1 MTLRSALFASIA
13 LVAFAAPAQ
22 AVDLEFYFP
31 VAVGGKPAETVQALT
46 DAYMAAN
53 PDVKI
58 NAIYTGSY
66 ADTTTKAIT
75 AARGGNPP
83 QLVIS
88 LSTDMY
94 KFIDE
99 ELVESFDRFVTD
111 AEKAEWIG
119 GFYPAFMLNSQYE
132 GETWGI
138 PFQRSTP
145 VLYWNKAAFEEAGLD
160 PEKGPANWAEMV
172 EMGKT
177 LTKKD
182 DNGNVTQWG
191 VHIPS
196 SGFPSWLWSGI
207 VAGNGGKLQNDKGT
221 EVYFNSPEAVAALE
235 ALVALSE
242 TDGVQAPGILDW
254 GGTPKAFFEGQAAMI
269 WTTTGN
275 LTNVRANAPFAF
287 GVGMLPGLKQP
298 GAPTGGGNFYLMKG
312 SSDEELKAAVDFV
325 KWATAPDQAADW
337 TIATGYVA
345 PRADIWESEKMKA
358 YTADFPQ
365 ALVARDQLDHA
376 VAELSTFEGPR
387 VTQLLNSALES
398 AITLQK
404 SPKEALDAA
413 QAEADAI
420 LAAYR

>member
-1 MTLRSALFASIA
+1 MTFRAALIAS
-13 LVAFAAPAQ
+13 VAVLGYVAPAS
-22 AVDLEFYFP
+22 AIELEFYFP

-46 DAYMAAN
+46 DKYQAEN

-75 AARGGNPP
+75 AARGGQAP

-99 ELVESFDRFVTD
+99 DLIEPFDRFVTD

-119 GFYPAFMLNSQYE
+119 GFYPSFMLNSQYE
-132 GETWGI
+132 GSTWGI

-145 VLYWNKAAFEEAGLD
+145 VLYWNKAAFAEAGLD
-160 PEKGPANWAEMV
+160 ANKAPATWAEMV
-172 EMGKT
+172 EMGTK
-177 LTKKD
+177 LLKKD
-182 DNGNVTQWG
+182 ANGNVTQWG

-207 VAGNGGKLQNDKGT
+207 VAGNGGVLQNDMGT
-221 EVYFNSPEAVAALE
+221 EVFFNTPEAIGALE
-235 ALVALSE
+235 ALVALSA
-242 TDGVQAPGILDW
+242 DGVMAPGILDW

-275 LTNVRANAPFAF
+275 LTNVRSNAPFDF
-287 GVGMLPGLKQP
+287 GVGMLPGLRQP

-312 SSDEELKAAVDFV
+312 STDEELKAAVDFV
-325 KWATAPDQAADW
+325 KWATEPAQAADW

-345 PRADIWESEKMKA
+345 PRADIWESDIMQT

-365 ALVARDQLDHA
+365 SLVARDQLAHA

-387 VTQLLNSALES
+387 VTQILNSALEA
-398 AITLQK
+398 AITGQK
-404 SPKEALDAA
+404 SPKDALGGA
-413 QAEADAI
+413 QADADAI
-420 LAAYR
+420 LAPYRK

>member
-1 MTLRSALFASIA
+1 MTFRAALITT
-13 LVAFAAPAQ
+13 VAVMGLSAPAS
-22 AVDLEFYFP
+22 AIELEFYFP

-46 DAYMAAN
+46 DKYLAES

-75 AARGGNPP
+75 AARGGQAP

-99 ELVESFDRFVTD
+99 DLIEPFDRFVTE

-119 GFYPAFMLNSQYE
+119 GFYPSFMLNSQYE
-132 GETWGI
+132 GSTWGI

-145 VLYWNKAAFEEAGLD
+145 VLYWNKAAFAEAGLD
-160 PEKGPANWAEMV
+160 AEKSPTTWAEMV
-172 EMGKT
+172 EMAAK
-177 LTKKD
+177 LVKKD
-182 DNGNVTQWG
+182 ANGNVTQWG

-207 VAGNGGKLQNDKGT
+207 VAGNGGVLQNDKGT
-221 EVYFNSPEAVAALE
+221 EVFFNSLEAIGALE
-235 ALVALSE
+235 ALVALSA
-242 TDGVQAPGILDW
+242 DGVMAPGILDW

-275 LTNVRANAPFAF
+275 LTNVRSNAPFDF
-287 GVGMLPGLKQP
+287 GVGMLPGLIQP

-325 KWATAPDQAADW
+325 KWATAPAQAADW

-345 PRADIWESEKMKA
+345 PRADIWESDVMQA

-365 ALVARDQLDHA
+365 ALVARDQLAYA

-387 VTQLLNSALES
+387 VTQILNSALES
-398 AITLQK
+398 AITGQK
-404 SPKEALDAA
+404 SPKDALDGA
-413 QAEADAI
+413 QADADAI
-420 LAAYR
+420 LAAYRQ

>member
-99 ELVESFDRFVTD
+99 DLVESFDRFVTD

-242 TDGVQAPGILDW
+242 TDGVQAPRHSRLGRHAESLLRGPGRDDLDHHRQPHQCARQCAVRLRR
-254 GGTPKAFFEGQAAMI
+254 GHAARPQAA
-269 WTTTGN
+269 G
-275 LTNVRANAPFAF
+275 
-287 GVGMLPGLKQP
+287 
-298 GAPTGGGNFYLMKG
+298 
-312 SSDEELKAAVDFV
+312 
-325 KWATAPDQAADW
+325 
-337 TIATGYVA
+337 
-345 PRADIWESEKMKA
+345 RADRRRQFLP
-358 YTADFPQ
+358 D
-365 ALVARDQLDHA
+365 
-376 VAELSTFEGPR
+376 EGLLGR
-387 VTQLLNSALES
+387 GTQGCRRLRQMGDR
-398 AITLQK
+398 T
-404 SPKEALDAA
+404 
-413 QAEADAI
+413 
-420 LAAYR
+420 

>member
-1 MTLRSALFASIA
+1 MTFRAALIAS
-13 LVAFAAPAQ
+13 VAVLGCVAPAS
-22 AVDLEFYFP
+22 AIELEFYFP

-46 DAYMAAN
+46 DKYQAEN
-53 PDVKI
+53 PDMKI

-75 AARGGNPP
+75 AARGGQSP

-99 ELVESFDRFVTD
+99 DLIEPFDRFVTE

-119 GFYPAFMLNSQYE
+119 GFYPSFMLNSQYE
-132 GETWGI
+132 GSTWGI

-145 VLYWNKAAFEEAGLD
+145 VLYWNKAAFAEAGLD
-160 PEKGPANWAEMV
+160 ADKAPATWAEMV
-172 EMGKT
+172 EMAAK
-177 LTKKD
+177 LVKKD
-182 DNGNVTQWG
+182 ANGNVTQWG

-207 VAGNGGKLQNDKGT
+207 VAGNGGVLQNDKGT
-221 EVYFNSPEAVAALE
+221 EVFFNSPEAIGALE
-235 ALVALSE
+235 ALVSLSA
-242 TDGVQAPGILDW
+242 DGVMAPGILDW

-275 LTNVRANAPFAF
+275 LTNVRSNAPFDF
-287 GVGMLPGLKQP
+287 GVGMLPGLIQP

-312 SSDEELKAAVDFV
+312 SSDEELQAAVDFV
-325 KWATAPDQAADW
+325 KWATEPAQAADW

-345 PRADIWESEKMKA
+345 PRADIWESDVMKA

-365 ALVARDQLDHA
+365 ALVARDQLAHA

-398 AITLQK
+398 AITGQK
-404 SPKEALDAA
+404 SPKDALDGA
-413 QAEADAI
+413 QADADAI
-420 LAAYR
+420 LAAYRQ